1 MSISPVTR
9 DQWVKVFKALAYAFV
24 SAFVVAL
31 SASGE
36 LSKSA
41 VAAAAVAGVN
51 AVLVAVKQL
60 FTDGEPQG

>member
-1 MSISPVTR
+1 MSITPITKE
-9 DQWVKVFKALAYAFV
+9 QWVKVAKALAYAFV

-31 SASGE
+31 GASGE

-41 VAAAAVAGVN
+41 IAAAAVAGVN
-51 AVLVAVKQL
+51 AVLVACKQL